1 MIHKVFAFNDMATF
15 ICPKCENVKTI
26 DVGRFIKI
34 AATVK
39 VNCKC
44 PCGHSF
50 QAYLERR
57 NYQRKEITL
66 PGIYS
71 RKIDGEEVEKGQI
84 VVTDLSRSGMRFK
97 PHIQPAFKIGDQL
110 YIVFNLNDQDKSL
123 IQKKA
128 VVMNISDEMHVGLE
142 FCQKETYGKI
152 GAYLFG

>member
-1 MIHKVFAFNDMATF
+1 MSYKVFTFNEMATF
-15 ICPKCENVKTI
+15 VCPECENVKTI
-26 DVGRFIKI
+26 DATKFIKI
-34 AATVK
+34 EKKIK

-50 QAYLERR
+50 QAFLERR

-71 RKIDGEEVEKGQI
+71 RRINGEEVEKGQI
-84 VVTDLSRSGMRFK
+84 VVTDLSRSGIRFR
-97 PHIQPAFKIGDQL
+97 PHIKPAFKIGDHLQ
-110 YIVFNLNDQDKSL
+110 IVFNLNDKDKSL

-128 VVMNISDEMHVGLE
+128 VIMNISNELNVGLE

-152 GAYLFG
+152 GAFLFG

>member
-1 MIHKVFAFNDMATF
+1 MTYKVFTFNEMATF
-15 ICPKCENVKTI
+15 VCPKCENVKTI
-26 DVGRFIKI
+26 DASRYIKI
-34 AATVK
+34 K
-39 VNCKC
+39 KKIKENCKC

-50 QAYLERR
+50 QAFLERR

-71 RKIDGEEVEKGQI
+71 RTINSEEVEKGQI
-84 VVTDLSRSGMRFK
+84 VVTDLSRSGMRFR
-97 PHIQPAFKIGDQL
+97 PHIKPAFKIGDQL
-110 YIVFNLNDQDKSL
+110 HIVFNLNDKDTSL

-128 VVMNISDEMHVGLE
+128 LIMNISDEMNVGLE

>member
-1 MIHKVFAFNDMATF
+1 MSYKVFTFNEMATF
-15 ICPKCENVKTI
+15 VCPECENVKTI
-26 DVGRFIKI
+26 DATKFIKI
-34 AATVK
+34 EKKIK

-50 QAYLERR
+50 QAFLERR

-71 RKIDGEEVEKGQI
+71 RRINGEEVEKGQI
-84 VVTDLSRSGMRFK
+84 VVTDLSRSGIRFR
-97 PHIQPAFKIGDQL
+97 PHIKPAFKIGDHLQ
-110 YIVFNLNDQDKSL
+110 IIFNLNDKDKSL

-128 VVMNISDEMHVGLE
+128 VIMNISNELNVGLE

-152 GAYLFG
+152 GAFLFG

>member
-1 MIHKVFAFNDMATF
+1 MTYKVFTFNEMATF
-15 ICPKCENVKTI
+15 VCPKCENVKTI
-26 DVGRFIKI
+26 DASRYIKI
-34 AATVK
+34 KKKIK

-50 QAYLERR
+50 QAFLERR

-71 RKIDGEEVEKGQI
+71 RTINSEEVEKGQI
-84 VVTDLSRSGMRFK
+84 VVTDLSRSGMRFR
-97 PHIQPAFKIGDQL
+97 PHIKPAFKIGDQL
-110 YIVFNLNDQDKSL
+110 HIVFNLNDKDTSL

-128 VVMNISDEMHVGLE
+128 LIMNISDEMNVGLE

>member
-1 MIHKVFAFNDMATF
+1 MDNKVFTFNKAATF
-15 ICPKCENVKTI
+15 VCPQCGNIRTI
-26 DVGRFIKI
+26 DASKLIKVKQRI
-34 AATVK
+34 K

-50 QAYLERR
+50 MAFLERR
-57 NYQRKEITL
+57 NYQRKETTL

-71 RKIDGEEVEKGQI
+71 RKINDKEVERGQI
-84 VVTDLSRSGMRFK
+84 VVTDLSRSGRRFK
-97 PHIQPAFKIGDQL
+97 PHIEPAFKVGDKL
-110 YIVFNLNDQDKSL
+110 YIVFNLNDKEKSL

-128 VVMNISDEMHVGLE
+128 VITNISKEMNVGLE